1 MRRSLLACACH
12 AMPRHATPRHAV
24 RGGRTIVRSFRWSL
38 CVAWEMPLVC
48 DICWARRDV
57 LQSAFSM
64 LERHVASGMMQ
75 PNMLPDAH
83 LQPNMLHAAC

>member
-1 MRRSLLACACH
+1 VRVSRDAAFTARMCMPCH
-12 AMPRHATPRHAV
+12 AMPRHARWKDDCAV
-24 RGGRTIVRSFRWSL
+24 VSVVTL
-38 CVAWEMPLVC
+38 CSMGDALVC
-48 DICWARRDV
+48 DICWALPDA